1 MAELES
7 LKEFLAVAMA
17 VFAIITTGG
26 SVAGTWIL
34 LKWRMDRLDKAVF
47 GNGHQ
52 GILDELKEIEIRCA
66 QRHGNPAI
74 AKRESV

>member
-1 MAELES
+1 MTELES

-34 LKWRMDRLDKAVF
+34 LKWRMDRLDHVVF
-47 GNGHQ
+47 GNGNQ
-52 GILDELKEIEIRCA
+52 GILDELKSIEIRCA
-66 QRHGNPAI
+66 TNHGRDII
-74 AKRESV
+74 AGEKTK